1 MQSVEPHDLFMSQL
15 KSVVVSTDQLLAEM
29 HNLSCLPGMSCT
41 GSFLSFHGHRFL
53 STWLHMASFQPRRIQ
68 DRAVCTCETHFSI

>member
-1 MQSVEPHDLFMSQL
+1 MQLVEPHDLFMSQL

-41 GSFLSFHGHRFL
+41 
-53 STWLHMASFQPRRIQ
+53 ASMWFISILPW
-68 DRAVCTCETHFSI
+68 TPFSVYLATYG